1 MHGKTKNIRD
11 TKPQQSIC
19 KCHKNN
25 GRSVLRLP
33 GDTANFLKLCHNKK
47 CWPSKNGCTRLVKT
61 KSETSIKT
69 YKTWRLK
76 VKMCECYICLWLLGN
91 KALHDISK
99 LWKIAWCAR
108 TKFKQSQV
116 SSFNKCKNYLL
127 IQSSGSAVLK
137 IPTA

>member
-1 MHGKTKNIRD
+1 MVKPKISEIQNPNRAYVNATKTMEEA
-11 TKPQQSIC
+11 S
-19 KCHKNN
+19 
-25 GRSVLRLP
+25 LRLP
-33 GDTANFLKLCHNKK
+33 GDTTNFLKLCHNKK